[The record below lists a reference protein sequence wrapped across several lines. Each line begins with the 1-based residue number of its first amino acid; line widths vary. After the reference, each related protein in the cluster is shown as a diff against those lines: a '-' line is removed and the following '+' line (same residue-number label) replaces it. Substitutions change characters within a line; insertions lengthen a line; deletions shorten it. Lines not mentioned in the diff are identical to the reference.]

1 MFNGSRH
8 PRLLIGASS
17 VERLQDR
24 SQRAEARIWESFQML
39 FFANV
44 PINSQEY
51 ER

>member
-1 MFNGSRH
+1 MFDGFRH

-24 SQRAEARIWESFQML
+24 SQRADARIWESAFL
-39 FFANV
+39 ANV